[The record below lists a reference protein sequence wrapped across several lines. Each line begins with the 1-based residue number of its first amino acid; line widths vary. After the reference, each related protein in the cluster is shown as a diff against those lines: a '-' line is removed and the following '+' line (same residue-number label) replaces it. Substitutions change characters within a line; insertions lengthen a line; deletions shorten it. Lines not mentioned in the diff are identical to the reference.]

1 MSDYV
6 RFQSAVPNRRGTYPG
21 VFALANGLRLSG
33 LLSAEEGEWMDAANA
48 RASESYADPRSVDPD
63 CYDRDINPGA
73 RAWFRATA
81 AEAPRV
87 HGRLP
92 RPARPARRALAGA
105 AHAHAR
111 PHRLRRRRAGHRDPA
126 HGRRLAVPVGAPHP
140 LGQSVACPSPA
151 RLGTDR
157 TA

>member
-81 AEAPRV
+81 ADLLAFTGDYLALLDRHDVPWQELRTRTP
-87 HGRLP
+87 GRIVY
-92 RPARPARRALAGA
+92 ADDVQVIAT
-105 AHAHAR
+105 
-111 PHRLRRRRAGHRDPA
+111 PHTVDDWPFR
-126 HGRRLAVPVGAPHP
+126 
-140 LGQSVACPSPA
+140 
-151 RLGTDR
+151 
-157 TA
+157 

>member
-1 MSDYV
+1 VSDYV

-81 AEAPRV
+81 ADLLAFTGDYLALLDRHDVPWQELRTRTP
-87 HGRLP
+87 GRIVY
-92 RPARPARRALAGA
+92 ADDVQVIAT
-105 AHAHAR
+105 
-111 PHRLRRRRAGHRDPA
+111 PHTVDDWPFR
-126 HGRRLAVPVGAPHP
+126 
-140 LGQSVACPSPA
+140 
-151 RLGTDR
+151 
-157 TA
+157 

>member
-1 MSDYV
+1 VSDYV

-81 AEAPRV
+81 ADLLAFTGDYLALLDRHDVPWQELRTRTP
-87 HGRLP
+87 GRIVY
-92 RPARPARRALAGA
+92 ADDVQVIAI
-105 AHAHAR
+105 
-111 PHRLRRRRAGHRDPA
+111 PHTVDDWPFR
-126 HGRRLAVPVGAPHP
+126 
-140 LGQSVACPSPA
+140 
-151 RLGTDR
+151 
-157 TA
+157 

>member
-81 AEAPRV
+81 ADLLAFTGDYLALLDRHDVPWQELRTRTP
-87 HGRLP
+87 GRIVY
-92 RPARPARRALAGA
+92 ADDVQVIAI
-105 AHAHAR
+105 
-111 PHRLRRRRAGHRDPA
+111 PHTVDDWPFR
-126 HGRRLAVPVGAPHP
+126 
-140 LGQSVACPSPA
+140 
-151 RLGTDR
+151 
-157 TA
+157 